1 MTDQLTPRETE
12 REGSTPWGFGRSR
25 GADDDR
31 RAETAEDL
39 HDTTD
44 TDVRDASTEGG
55 SPGEER
61 PADVD
66 ASVDSETLTETPT
79 KTSAETPTDADA
91 TAEAQRDEAER
102 TEDGYAGGSFGDRET
117 AADTDDTADTHDT
130 HDAVDGVDTHDTV
143 DEVDTH
149 DAADGVD
156 THDAVDEVDTH
167 DTADTVDADRTEAA
181 HDADLRH
188 GGDRDEDA
196 VVLHD
201 DRDPDEVRDVAAGTG
216 IDTAPAEEETPHDAV
231 GIPEAPIEAVPAGAA
246 QPVHDEATATP
257 PTGLKPGAAPNAPV
271 VAAFWKD
278 SDAQA
283 IRDRWRELQ
292 LRFIDD
298 PESVAGEAEHLV
310 EEAVHQLTAALNEAR
325 TGLGRWHDQHGGD
338 TEQLRA
344 AVRGYRDFL
353 DRVLGL

>member
-117 AADTDDTADTHDT
+117 AADTDDTADTHD
-130 HDAVDGVDTHDTV
+130 AVDGVDTHDTV
-143 DEVDTH
+143 
-149 DAADGVD
+149 
-156 THDAVDEVDTH
+156 
-167 DTADTVDADRTEAA
+167 DTVDADRTEAA